1 MVYVSQNLWKFLIDL
16 DESIESLL
24 DLGGVRQKGA

>member
-1 MVYVSQNLWKFLIDL
+1 MVYVSQNFWIFLIDL

-24 DLGGVRQKGA
+24 DLGGVRHKGA